1 MTAEILSRLLWMSL
15 TGTVVIAAVLLLRV
29 LLRHAPKIFSYLL
42 WGLVLFRLLCPF
54 APESDLSVV
63 LREPKNHR
71 EAEKQQTEDG
81 RVLDLVR
88 QFVTKEADRGTILS
102 TREKM
107 DTVQKRTEKQK
118 YLFGKNADT
127 VIFVIWILGMSAM
140 AFYAVYSENRLR
152 KFLKNAVCCRENI
165 YIVNGIDTP
174 FVLGILSPKI
184 YLPDGLSEKEKEY
197 MLLHEQ
203 THIRRNDIFF
213 RRLSF
218 LALTVH
224 WFHPLVWCAFFLSG
238 RDMEMSCDEAVVKRL
253 GDSVKQAYSKSLLKL
268 SEQKETVFRIPTAF
282 GGGDTGKRI
291 KNILRYRQA
300 KKGIAVLC
308 VMVLFAA
315 LVTLTTNPP
324 RATEKE
330 TQAAEEQ
337 QTTEN
342 GPDAGSFH
350 EDATRQ
356 EAGEALVQV
365 KSIARS
371 AKTIDSMEPDEE
383 IAAVLGEEPAFSE
396 DCRFYINYPI
406 ESYSPQEVSF
416 QEFADIIGKW
426 NHELLKPCLIEYKDG
441 LVCKITL
448 PGARIPYG
456 ISYEPLPVSE
466 GKTSAYEEI
475 KQLYGEDVLE
485 KHYHLMSTEELDV
498 ADCEGTEIIEVYA
511 GNAGDG
517 DSGIVLVKD
526 AGGKLIYSEWAHAA
540 RAGWNNIYAGKVDGG
555 GDGFLMT
562 LHLENRDTYGEYSY
576 QVFRIGAD
584 GETLNQLAGSTFVW
598 EEHGPW
604 QYEAD
609 EFAKFCHMMGHHLDD
624 GHLLLSTQ
632 ESELRTNGGSDSEI
646 YCYRTMAPPC
656 FEDPYEGMDIR

>member
-15 TGTVVIAAVLLLRV
+15 TGTVVITAVLLLRV

-118 YLFGKNADT
+118 YLFGKHADT

-300 KKGIAVLC
+300 KKGISVLC
-308 VMVLFAA
+308 VLALFAA
-315 LVTLTTNPP
+315 LVTLMTNPP
-324 RATEKE
+324 RTAEKE
-330 TQAAEEQ
+330 TQTEEVQ
-337 QTTEN
+337 KTTE
-342 GPDAGSFH
+342 PAGTESFH
-350 EDATRQ
+350 EDAKRQ
-356 EAGEALVQV
+356 EAGEAVVRV
-365 KSIARS
+365 KSISKSARV
-371 AKTIDSMEPDEE
+371 IDSMEKDEE
-383 IAAVLGEEPAFSE
+383 ISAVLGEEPAFME
-396 DCRFYINYPI
+396 DCKFLINYPL
-406 ESYSPQEVSF
+406 ESYSPREVGF
-416 QEFADIIGKW
+416 EEFTKTIAGW
-426 NHELLKPCLIEYKDG
+426 NHELLKPCRIEYKKGMID
-441 LVCKITL
+441 KITL
-448 PGARIPYG
+448 IGAGIPYG
-456 ISYEPLPVSE
+456 YSYEPLPESA
-466 GKTSAYEEI
+466 GGTSAYEEI
-475 KQLYGEDVLE
+475 KQLYGDDALE
-485 KHYHLMSTEELDV
+485 KYYKLVSSEKLDV
-498 ADCEGTEIIEVYA
+498 ADCGGTEMIEVYA

-517 DSGIVLVKD
+517 DSGILLVKD

-540 RAGWNNIYAGKVDGG
+540 RAGWNNIYAGKEAGG

-584 GETLNQLAGSTFVW
+584 GETLNQLAGASFVW
-598 EEHGPW
+598 AEHGPW
-604 QYEAD
+604 KYEAD

-624 GHLLLSTQ
+624 SHLLLSTQ